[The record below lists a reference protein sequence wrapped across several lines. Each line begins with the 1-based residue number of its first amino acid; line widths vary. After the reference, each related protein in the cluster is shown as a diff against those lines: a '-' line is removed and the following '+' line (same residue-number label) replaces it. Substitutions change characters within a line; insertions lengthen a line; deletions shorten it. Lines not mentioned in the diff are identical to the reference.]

1 MSSSDRKVYRV
12 GEITRMIKVSLER
25 TFGETWIEGEISNL
39 RKPSSGHIYFTLKD
53 ESAQIRAVM
62 FRGDQRGL
70 NFQPADG
77 VMIMACGRI
86 TVYEKSGD
94 YQIVISRMEQ
104 GGKGSLQAAFEALK
118 RKLQAEGL
126 FDRERK
132 RPIPLLPRRIGIV
145 TSPTGAAIQDMLK
158 VFTRFPE
165 LHIVIAPC
173 RVQGDGAAAEIAE
186 GIRLLNEMG
195 GFDAM
200 IVGRGGGSI
209 EDLWSFNEE
218 IVARAIA
225 ASRIP
230 VISAVGHEIDFTI
243 SDFTADLRA
252 PTPTAAAEEIVNR
265 RNIFIQKTDEYRM
278 RLARSLKE
286 SVLEARNRLIS
297 AGKSPV
303 FTEPG
308 NIVRQQRMRMSEYAL
323 RMKHSIR
330 GRLGELRQ
338 QLDDAGLRIAH
349 RTENTAAAA
358 RQNVKRIEA
367 QLRALNPE
375 GVLQRGYSITR
386 DEKGKVLRDASDL
399 ASGNRVVTNL
409 AKGKFESQ
417 VISSS

>member
-323 RMKHSIR
+323 RMKHAIR
-330 GRLGELRQ
+330 GRLGEWRQ